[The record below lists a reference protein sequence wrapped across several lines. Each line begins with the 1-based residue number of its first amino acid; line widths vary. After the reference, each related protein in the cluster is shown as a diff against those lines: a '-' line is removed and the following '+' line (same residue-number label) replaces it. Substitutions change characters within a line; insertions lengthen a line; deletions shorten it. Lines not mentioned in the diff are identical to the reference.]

1 VSIAELR
8 AALAG
13 VGGSTGEAR
22 AHAQLAAERLTE
34 AAALLAELR
43 ERTGADLPVAALQKA
58 REEVDEL
65 VATVGLAGD
74 AVADLDGRL

>member
-1 VSIAELR
+1 MSIAELR
-8 AALAG
+8 AALEG